1 MPSLDELIGEAQKSP
16 TGIID
21 LRRHEYI
28 GKLAE
33 KRDRNV
39 ICYYSGWLQ
48 KNDQS
53 RADDISDLDTEGFMA
68 NIHGLDKS
76 KGLDLVLHTPGGQ
89 LSAVEQLVKY
99 LKSWFNNDIVAFV
112 PQLAMSAGTMMAC
125 ACKEIYMGKQ
135 SAIGPTDPQFGG
147 IPAGGIEREFEQAV
161 KETTKNPSS
170 SAMWAQII
178 SKYTPTLLG
187 ECRNAVQASTEMVK
201 DWLSDNMLKDDEQTA
216 DHAARWLGT
225 HENSAMHDR
234 HINIDQAREI
244 GLKVIPLEEDNELQD
259 IVLTIHHA
267 YMLSFERSNARKM
280 IENSEGKSWIIQQG

>member
-1 MPSLDELIGEAQKSP
+1 MPSLDELIGEAQESP

-33 KRDRNV
+33 KRGRNV

-99 LKSWFNNDIVAFV
+99 LNPGS
-112 PQLAMSAGTMMAC
+112 
-125 ACKEIYMGKQ
+125 
-135 SAIGPTDPQFGG
+135 
-147 IPAGGIEREFEQAV
+147 
-161 KETTKNPSS
+161 TT
-170 SAMWAQII
+170 I
-178 SKYTPTLLG
+178 SLI
-187 ECRNAVQASTEMVK
+187 R
-201 DWLSDNMLKDDEQTA
+201 
-216 DHAARWLGT
+216 
-225 HENSAMHDR
+225 
-234 HINIDQAREI
+234 
-244 GLKVIPLEEDNELQD
+244 
-259 IVLTIHHA
+259 
-267 YMLSFERSNARKM
+267 
-280 IENSEGKSWIIQQG
+280 